1 MKHTKEETLKGI
13 STARRKAV
21 DILESIADYMGNE
34 KMFDCTKGDTTWYDL
49 EDIVTEIIERKEK
62 K

>member
-1 MKHTKEETLKGI
+1 MRGI
-13 STARRKAV
+13 STARGKAI

-34 KMFDCTKGDTTWYDL
+34 KMFDCKNGNTTWYDL

-62 K
+62 KS